1 MLNTNQIIKQIIKS
15 TTLEMFTPTTNKRKP
30 IDTNNQWPKKQKTD
44 DVPSYDTPIYVI
56 KHYIID
62 KAQWDLTS
70 DQIKSLFKTIRI
82 GVLDDKEVDKNN
94 NVIPHYHILGEAKVT
109 QRKMRDWSLN
119 NLRAAGVK
127 GGLEAKG
134 FFLTARVKNIE
145 SNKHFQNTIE
155 YLKRKNGTFTED
167 ASVTFGPL
175 QNPVWRALDE
185 AEEPTKYSLEEMA
198 EFKRRFPLIN
208 SWKKVVAQKRL
219 SKFVTGQLE
228 GMEAQRKYEENIRE
242 LTSDEKHL
250 LLPNI
255 PIISHAKNFRNQ
267 LINHDQNSGVCLI
280 LCGGALM
287 CKSTINRIIAESFG
301 EYAVWPGSQWIQ
313 RDPLKFDTAARQGI
327 STIVVEEMQWID
339 IQHRVTLEKTINSI
353 KEQLTGAGL
362 DVRLAKTKSSL
373 QDDIKFKM
381 DYLLISMNETD
392 YVNYNTLTQLIN
404 SKPEF
409 RRRFLVINM
418 DDPKYANI
426 IECRNR
432 SNNNWIGNE
441 QQMEWLAGK
450 CVNNT
455 EGFNEIQDLHEEM
468 IFRRNEVNELVA
480 FLDANPE
487 IFGDVDDDII
497 PMTPE
502 EVVQEDVCQVLK
514 DITNKVV
521 IQNEMENIQQN
532 LNFFN

>member
-1 MLNTNQIIKQIIKS
+1 MFPMTSKRANEDDGSQSPSII
-15 TTLEMFTPTTNKRKP
+15 
-30 IDTNNQWPKKQKTD
+30 KKQKTGD
-44 DVPSYDTPIYVI
+44 IPMSII

-62 KAQWDLTS
+62 KAQWDLKE
-70 DQIKSLFKTIRI
+70 DQIKTLFKFIRI
-82 GVLDDKEVDKNN
+82 GVLDDKEIDKNN
-94 NVIPHYHILGEAKVT
+94 NVVPHYHILGVSKVS
-109 QRKMRDWSLN
+109 QRQMRDWSLN
-119 NLRAAGVK
+119 NLRACGIK

-145 SNKHFQNTIE
+145 SPKHFQNTVE

-167 ASVTFGPL
+167 VSVTFGSAHGF
-175 QNPVWRALDE
+175 VWRILDE
-185 AEEPTKYSLEEMA
+185 AEEPSKYSKEDMA
-198 EFKRRFPLIN
+198 EFKKRFPLIN
-208 SWKKVVAQKRL
+208 SWKKVCAQLRL
-219 SKFVTGQLE
+219 SKAVVSQLE
-228 GMEAQRKYEENIRE
+228 GMEAQRKYEENIRD
-242 LTSDEKHL
+242 LTSEEKHL

-287 CKSTINRIIAESFG
+287 CKSTINRILAESFG
-301 EYAVWPGSQWIQ
+301 EYAIWPGSQWIQ

-339 IQHRVTLEKTINSI
+339 LQHRVTLEKTINSI

-381 DYLLISMNETD
+381 NYLLISMNESE
-392 YVNYNTLTQLIN
+392 YVNYQTLTRLIN

-426 IECRNR
+426 PKCRNR
-432 SNNNWIGNE
+432 NDNNWIGNE
-441 QQMEWLAGK
+441 TQMEWLSGK
-450 CVNNT
+450 CLRNGEAMEELEQMYDEWMYRQSEV
-455 EGFNEIQDLHEEM
+455 QSLLDL
-468 IFRRNEVNELVA
+468 V
-480 FLDANPE
+480 DSNPE
-487 IFGDVDDDII
+487 IFEISEDEARMDDVKK
-497 PMTPE
+497 
-502 EVVQEDVCQVLK
+502 VLD
-514 DITNKVV
+514 DITNK
-521 IQNEMENIQQN
+521 IEKEN
-532 LNFFN
+532 L